1 MTKTVSLSF
10 EDHEMKALESEFVD
24 VRGFFQNF
32 VNHRYQLREQNILS
46 VLLAHCNAN
55 GIALATG
62 ASAQIDQAYDLGL
75 IAKAVEEEYK
85 SPGE

>member
-1 MTKTVSLSF
+1 MPDYTISITDNEKKCLDTVMVGIGTWAANGL
-10 EDHEMKALESEFVD
+10 
-24 VRGFFQNF
+24 QNRA
-32 VNHRYQLREQNILS
+32 HRAQEKILND
-46 VLLAHCNAN
+46 LFKHCNAN

-85 SPGE
+85 APGE